1 MSLLGK
7 AKTAA
12 MSRISGVRKLKSP
25 RGGHIPEYGVDGQKE
40 LAVHMQRLDEWGP
53 NMFKI
58 QEFSKGHSLTS
69 VTFTIMKVGSF

>member
-12 MSRISGVRKLKSP
+12 MSRISGVRKL
-25 RGGHIPEYGVDGQKE
+25 RTACGGQIPEFGVEGQRE

-53 NMFKI
+53 NVFKI
-58 QEFSKGHSLTS
+58 QELSKGHSLTAI
-69 VTFTIMKVGSF
+69 TYTIIK